1 MTMEKDFTKGRP
13 PAPRPDG
20 PALGRQDFVAD
31 HGARSFAIAV
41 YAHGKLGWDSAL
53 TDDDHLTEVL
63 TGQVPDAYLAGLR
76 ALGISYVFGGR
87 EKLDFAVVLEKL
99 GRLFPI
105 QTILLEGGGH
115 PNGSLLKAG
124 LVDEI
129 SLLYLPSAD
138 GASRSATSFE
148 QGPEPGPAR
157 NLKLLSVE
165 QRPHDVL
172 WVRYAVADAV
182 PAE

>member
-1 MTMEKDFTKGRP
+1 MTMEKDFTKCRP
-13 PAPRPDG
+13 PTPRPDG

-31 HGARSFAIAV
+31 HQARSFAIAV
-41 YAHGKLGWDSAL
+41 DAHGKLGWDSAFI
-53 TDDDHLTEVL
+53 DDDHLIAVL
-63 TGQVPDAYLAGLR
+63 TEQVPDAYLAGLR
-76 ALGISYVFGGR
+76 ALGVSYVFGGER
-87 EKLDFAVVLEKL
+87 ELDLAVVLEKL

-105 QTILLEGGGH
+105 ETILLEGGGH
-115 PNGSLLKAG
+115 LNGSLLRAS

-129 SLLYLPSAD
+129 SLLYLPIAD

-157 NLKLLSVE
+157 QLKLLSVE

-182 PAE
+182 QE